1 MPTTVRAVIG
11 IAAAIVVLMAPR
23 AAVAQTQPVSIDPG
37 MMFSFYHETISVNGP
52 WALLRDRENSVPE
65 IAAGT
70 NGDAFFANYTV
81 IATMSHTF

>member
-1 MPTTVRAVIG
+1 
-11 IAAAIVVLMAPR
+11 
-23 AAVAQTQPVSIDPG
+23 